1 MELRAAGGFQFV
13 SLNHWNHFAVLQK
26 YIIIIEKNEEVNW
39 NKYYSDLD
47 KIREGYCIG
56 NVKKRS

>member
-1 MELRAAGGFQFV
+1 MD
-13 SLNHWNHFAVLQK
+13 NTQK

-56 NVKKRS
+56 NVKKRR